1 MQRHG
6 GLNNPVTRKDNPSKY
21 KYQFIEE
28 NGATYISKK
37 KQDKFAWVK
46 FPKEKLVNAFKI
58 EKFIYGADYD
68 SKVLY
73 DYKDF
78 LKKFEKLKKLL
89 RANGMYAVYL
99 ENQGQWSLNGVH
111 YVEYQ
116 WADTKKYLKK
126 VEGINMTKDR
136 RTGLY
141 TDDVE
146 LQWASSKIR
155 KGELDVSYTLNPED
169 KELFYELITQV
180 FGRTVTLPKD
190 FNTRIS
196 FKLKRLR

>member
-1 MQRHG
+1 MQ
-6 GLNNPVTRKDNPSKY
+6 NPVTRKDLANKY

-28 NGATYISKK
+28 DGITYISKK
-37 KQDKFAWVK
+37 KLDKFVWVK

-68 SKVLY
+68 SKILY

-78 LKKFEKLKKLL
+78 LKKFEKLKELL
-89 RANGMYAVYL
+89 RANEMYAVYL

-111 YVEYQ
+111 YVEKQ
-116 WADTKKYLKK
+116 WNDTKKYLKK
-126 VEGINMTKDR
+126 VEGMNMTS

-146 LQWASSKIR
+146 LQWASSKVR
-155 KGELDVSYTLNPED
+155 KGKLDVSYTLRPQD
-169 KELFYELITQV
+169 KKLFYELNFT
-180 FGRTVTLPKD
+180 RKNT
-190 FNTRIS
+190 FN
-196 FKLKRLR
+196 